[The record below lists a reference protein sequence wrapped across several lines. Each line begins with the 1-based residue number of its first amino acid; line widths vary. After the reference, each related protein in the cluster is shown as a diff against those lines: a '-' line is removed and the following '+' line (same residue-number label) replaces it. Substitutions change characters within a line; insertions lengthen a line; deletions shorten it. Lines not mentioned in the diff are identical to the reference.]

1 MGAKSPAPGR
11 RLAAL
16 QTVDKFA
23 MSSSKRDRLRRE
35 IFDSL
40 PVERIIAAALLM
52 MRWQLTDPPSDVD
65 FARFIASLN
74 VGELHELRRLA
85 QQAEGGTVH

>member
-1 MGAKSPAPGR
+1 
-11 RLAAL
+11 
-16 QTVDKFA
+16 

-35 IFDSL
+35 IFDTL
-40 PVERIIAAALLM
+40 PVERIVAAAVRM

-74 VGELHELRRLA
+74 VRELRRLA
-85 QQAEGGTVH
+85 QQPEDGTVH